1 MECDLKMEMIFENS
15 RRSSISSR
23 VATNA
28 APWLEDPIAPDD
40 EWRHCDAIARHQKG
54 GSLRQWRVARHG
66 ARAQYS
72 TTREQFIKVINIR
85 TYE

>member
-1 MECDLKMEMIFENS
+1 MASAEMECDLKMEMIFENS

-28 APWLEDPIAPDD
+28 APWLEDPIAPND

-54 GSLRQWRVARHG
+54 GRFASGALLGTAHVRSTVRQEN
-66 ARAQYS
+66 S
-72 TTREQFIKVINIR
+72 S
-85 TYE
+85 